1 MRNDEEPSGRSKA
14 WIWILVIV
22 LIGLLM
28 VPFMAMGVAV
38 KKSGFNNFM
47 ASHGFGESTTSRHT
61 GDTNAPSVP
70 PEPEEM
76 TGLRALLEKAATS
89 IIRLPKLNSKM
100 KEVQIQASKKPHKP
114 LSVATDEI
122 HQLLSSRNLQ
132 FVEAVEPDRIRI
144 IVILPSKDWPELA
157 GSLSTA
163 AAKDGFVYRG
173 PRQTETAG
181 NQADSMVAQIEILK
195 NMED

>member
-47 ASHGFGESTTSRHT
+47 ASHGFGGSSTIRHMA
-61 GDTNAPSVP
+61 DTNESVP
-70 PEPEEM
+70 PEPVEM
-76 TGLRALLEKAATS
+76 TGLRAMLEKAAS
-89 IIRLPKLNSKM
+89 KVIKLPKLNSKM
-100 KEVQIQASKKPHKP
+100 KEVQIQAPKK
-114 LSVATDEI
+114 SMRVATDEI

-132 FVEAVEPDRIRI
+132 FVEAVESDRLRI
-144 IVILPSKDWPELA
+144 IVIMPSKDWPELA
-157 GSLSTA
+157 GSLHTA
-163 AAKDGFVYRG
+163 ALKDGFIYRG
-173 PRQTETAG
+173 PSQTETAG
-181 NQADSMVAQIEILK
+181 NQADTMVAQIEILK
-195 NMED
+195 NLQD